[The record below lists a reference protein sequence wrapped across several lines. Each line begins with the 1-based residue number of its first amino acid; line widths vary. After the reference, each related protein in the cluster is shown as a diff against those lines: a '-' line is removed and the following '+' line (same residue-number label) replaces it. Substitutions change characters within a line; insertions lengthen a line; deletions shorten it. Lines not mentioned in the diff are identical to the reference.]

1 MEIITVKENRLFKNI
16 FKKSKNIPLKAKTK
30 LLKKQKLNIKEKEN
44 RNPHGNLIYDICR
57 NSSMKKNTKILQMKE

>member
-30 LLKKQKLNIKEKEN
+30 LLKNRKLNIIEKEN
-44 RNPHGNLIYDICR
+44 RKPSR
-57 NSSMKKNTKILQMKE
+57 KSSLRYL